1 MHLWSETKRSR
12 IIDIFRKISNIYIY
26 VSYQFVWTHSIK
38 CICSKVL
45 SDFGFKYLRISSV
58 RFTKESLCAFSLP
71 LLFSLCAETNTYT
84 HERAHNANIHLSN
97 VWITCNFVNNGE
109 NCENIL
115 NMWIFVHEY
124 RELTIYV
131 YLLNE
136 EDQ

>member
-1 MHLWSETKRSR
+1 M
-12 IIDIFRKISNIYIY
+12 
-26 VSYQFVWTHSIK
+26 
-38 CICSKVL
+38 

-115 NMWIFVHEY
+115 NMWIFFHDNNICVSTKW
-124 RELTIYV
+124 RRPIKCF
-131 YLLNE
+131 YLLKVSALRNFAKIDIFKVGVNDLNIE
-136 EDQ
+136 NRWLHFNSTLH